1 MILVDQI
8 SKAYGNLKAVDS
20 ISFKVHAQENLVLLG
35 ISGCGKTTTL
45 KMLNRLVEP
54 DSGAISVDG
63 KLIHEQPIEKLR
75 RGIGYVLQNTS
86 LFPHYTVAENIGVVP
101 QLLGWSRDRIRKRT
115 AELMEKL
122 HLTIDLAQAYPSQLS
137 GGQQQRTGLARA
149 LAADPPVLLMD
160 EPFGALDNVTRA
172 KIHTEFLELDE
183 LKQKTIV
190 MVTHD
195 VQEAFELGDRICLMH
210 EGRIVQEGKPSELLF
225 KPANDFVRTFF
236 DNQRHQLELT
246 TLTISDLERLL
257 PEKFV
262 AGHSLKK
269 STRVSDSLELLKAP
283 EDISIV
289 LTAFYTFKQTLSH
302 E

>member
-1 MILVDQI
+1 
-8 SKAYGNLKAVDS
+8 
-20 ISFKVHAQENLVLLG
+20 
-35 ISGCGKTTTL
+35 
-45 KMLNRLVEP
+45 MLNRLIEP
-54 DSGAISVDG
+54 DSGAISING
-63 KLIHEQPIEKLR
+63 KSIHQQPIEKLR

-101 QLLGWSRDRIRKRT
+101 NLLGFLPGQIRKRT

-122 HLTIDLAQAYPSQLS
+122 HLTPDLANAFPSQLS
-137 GGQQQRTGLARA
+137 GGQQQRAGLARA
-149 LAADPPVLLMD
+149 LAANPPVLLMD

-183 LKQKTIV
+183 LKLKTIV

-195 VQEAFELGDRICLMH
+195 VREAFELGDRICLMH
-210 EGRIVQEGKPSELLF
+210 EGRIVQEGKPADLLF

-236 DNQRHQLELT
+236 DNQRRQLELT
-246 TLTISDLERLL
+246 TLTISDLEKLL
-257 PEKFV
+257 PEKFAAV
-262 AGHSLKK
+262 HSLKK
-269 STRVSDSLELLKAP
+269 KSSVSDSLELLKAP
-283 EDISIV
+283 EDISIL